1 MRTGRHKNGLKAG
14 LVAIGLFVATL
25 AVNLEVPLYADYSKA
40 AGFGSGLTALA
51 FAAYIAGL
59 LPVLIL
65 LGGISDRVGRKP
77 VLAAGLVA
85 TLSATILIILIPT
98 VYTLF
103 ATRFLQGVGIGLSVG
118 TGTAFL
124 AELIGGPHGPT
135 RSAEFAAFATSLGF
149 GGGALFTTIVLLF
162 HPTNVP
168 LSYWV
173 VTGLSLAALVIVTTL
188 PDLRSNPQA
197 SPVRLPFYPPGTVFI
212 GLTIVVGWAVCGLVA
227 SVVPTQLA
235 HNDLAVWSGPALCLV
250 NFTGAA
256 FQPLVRKL
264 NARKA
269 LQIGFVLLPIGCG
282 LLVLGVWSSFIGLV
296 FVGAS
301 VAGAS
306 CYGFTY
312 LGGLAE
318 VARLAGEQR
327 ARAVSGYFLFAYLG
341 FCLPSIATGFLA
353 DLIGGLPALLI
364 FFGLVTASVL
374 ALAYHLKQQT
384 TQPKVNYAPLAG
396 RK

>member
-1 MRTGRHKNGLKAG
+1 MNQLKVTF
-14 LVAIGLFVATL
+14 VAIGLFIATL
-25 AVNLEVPLYADYSKA
+25 AVNLEVPLYADYAKV

-77 VLAAGLVA
+77 VLMTGLVA
-85 TLSATILIILIPT
+85 TLLATILIIFSPT

-103 ATRFLQGVGIGLSVG
+103 LTRLLQGIGVGLSVG

-162 HPTNVP
+162 HSTAVP
-168 LSYWV
+168 ASYWV
-173 VTGLSLAALVIVTTL
+173 VVGLSLASLVMVFSL
-188 PDLRSNPQA
+188 PNPRSNPTA
-197 SPVRLPFYPPGTVFI
+197 ALVRPPYYPPGTIFI
-212 GLTIVVGWAVCGLVA
+212 GMTIAVGWAVCGLVVA
-227 SVVPTQLA
+227 VVPTQLA
-235 HNDLAVWSGPALCLV
+235 HNGLAVWSGPALFLV
-250 NFTGAA
+250 NFTGAVL
-256 FQPLVRKL
+256 QPLVRKL
-264 NARKA
+264 DARKA

-282 LLVLGVWSSFIGLV
+282 LLVLGVWGGLIWLV
-296 FVGAS
+296 FLGAS
-301 VAGAS
+301 VSGAS

-318 VARLAGEQR
+318 VAQLAGDHR

-341 FCLPSIATGFLA
+341 FGIPSIVIGFLA
-353 DLIGGLPALLI
+353 DLIGGLAALLI
-364 FFGLVTASVL
+364 FFALITISIL
-374 ALAYHLKQQT
+374 ALAYRLKQQSS
-384 TQPKVNYAPLAG
+384 QPKVNYAPLAG